1 VCNVSDKQNMEKKL
15 LKRFEGM
22 EDGERDKLRE
32 LLKDSKQTYEPL
44 PKHIG
49 FCSVLFRQRRHRY
62 VNVM

>member
-1 VCNVSDKQNMEKKL
+1 MEKKL